1 MVEAMTTTV
10 KIGNLQVGQGFP
22 CAVMGIINLSPDSFY
37 QASVKTEEAQVRAF
51 AQKLAQN
58 GAHIIDLGASSSAPY
73 LKQAEISEE
82 EEGQRLC
89 RALAWVKEAVA
100 LPVSVDT
107 RRATVAERAIAAGAD
122 MVNDISGLKHDK
134 DMARVIAGFNV
145 PVILGAFESDKKEGL
160 SPIQR
165 VSGALR
171 KSLDIATS
179 FQISQAIVDPAI
191 GFFRDTEMPWHLW
204 DLSVIK
210 ELSSLKEL
218 GRPIC
223 IGLSRKSFLG
233 KVLEDGRAEARLSD
247 ASQRLFASLA
257 AEAIAVFN
265 GVDIVRTHEVKEC
278 LEAVRVAQAIRNAKG
293 EGK

>member
-1 MVEAMTTTV
+1 MAQSTKASV
-10 KIGNLQVGQGFP
+10 KIGNLWVGPGFP
-22 CAVMGIINLSPDSFY
+22 CAVMGIINVSPDSFY
-37 QASVKTEEAQVRAF
+37 QASVMTEAAQVKGF
-51 AQKLAQN
+51 AKKLSQD
-58 GAHIIDLGASSSAPY
+58 GAHIIDLGAASTAPY
-73 LKQAEISEE
+73 LKQGEISEE
-82 EEGQRLC
+82 EEARRLC
-89 RALAWVKEAVA
+89 SALAWVKEAVG
-100 LPVSVDT
+100 LPVSADT

-122 MVNDISGLKHDK
+122 MVNDISGLKYDK

-165 VSGALR
+165 VSQAL
-171 KSLDIATS
+171 KQSLDIATS

-191 GFFRDTEMPWHLW
+191 GFFRHTEIPWHLW

-210 ELSSLKEL
+210 ELPVLKEL

-233 KVLEDGRAEARLSD
+233 KVLDEGRPEARFSD
-247 ASQRLFASLA
+247 VSQRLVASLA

-265 GVDIVRTHEVKEC
+265 GADMVRTHDVKEC
-278 LEAVRVAQAIRNAKG
+278 VQMVRIAQAIRKVQPL
-293 EGK
+293 